1 MTTTTNHTITRRTR
15 AVALGALV
23 LGTALMGAVVHVR
36 GSTPAAASRA
46 SFVAPGGGRVSFS
59 GTLDRTAVL
68 RGGDGLVRMELV
80 IGSDARPDDVRLP
93 TDLVVVLDRSGSMA
107 GEKIANATAAV
118 RALTAQLAPNDRFA
132 LVTYSTEAALAV
144 PLGSAEDGA
153 REGWLGTVA
162 GVTADGNTNMSNGL
176 ELALDVVERGRRPGR
191 VPRVILISDGLAN
204 QGDASPEGLTGRAR
218 RAAQAEYMLSAIGVG
233 ADFNEYLMRALADA
247 GTGNYHY
254 LANAGG
260 LEDVFAREFGGA
272 RATVASGL
280 AVEIAP
286 AAGVRVVDAGGY
298 PLETSGQAV
307 SFRPGALFA
316 GQTRHIWV
324 TFAVPSTTL
333 GRRDLGRFTLAYAAG
348 AERRTL
354 RFEDE
359 PVVECVADPDAFY
372 GAIDKEAWTRSVVFD
387 AYNQAKEKAARAVK
401 AGRRDEAR
409 QTIDAFRQ
417 EAEALN
423 ARVQSAPVRERL
435 RALAYVD
442 ASVEAAFEGDD
453 QDRKQNELSKSMSA
467 EALDER
473 RAGSKN

>member
-1 MTTTTNHTITRRTR
+1 MTTTSNHTISRRTR
-15 AVALGALV
+15 VLALGALV
-23 LGTALMGAVVHVR
+23 LGTALMGAVVRVR

-46 SFVAPGGGRVSFS
+46 SFVAPGGGPVSFS

-80 IGSDARPDDVRLP
+80 IGGEARPDDARVP

-118 RALTAQLAPNDRFA
+118 RALIAELAPADRFA
-132 LVTYSTEAALAV
+132 LVTYSTGAALAV
-144 PLGSAEDGA
+144 PLGPADERA
-153 REGWLGTVA
+153 RTGWLGSVA
-162 GVTADGNTNMSNGL
+162 GVTADGNTNMSSGL
-176 ELALDVVERGRRPGR
+176 ELALDVVERGRLPGR

-204 QGDASPEGLTGRAR
+204 QGDASPEGLARRAR
-218 RAAQAEYMLSAIGVG
+218 RAAEGEYMLSTIGVG

-247 GTGNYHY
+247 GTGNYYY
-254 LANAGG
+254 LASASG

-280 AVEIAP
+280 AVDIAP

-307 SFRPGALFA
+307 TFRPGALFA
-316 GQTRHIWV
+316 GQTRHVWV
-324 TFAVPSTTL
+324 TFAVPSATL
-333 GRRDLGRFTLAYAAG
+333 GRRDLGRFTLAYAEG

-354 RFEDE
+354 GFEEE
-359 PVVECVADPDAFY
+359 PVVECVGDPDVFY
-372 GAIDKEAWTRSVVFD
+372 GAIDREGWTRSILFD

-409 QTIDAFRQ
+409 QALDAFRK
-417 EAEALN
+417 EAEGLN
-423 ARVQSAPVRERL
+423 ARVQSAPVRENL
-435 RALAYVD
+435 RALGYVEG
-442 ASVEAAFEGDD
+442 SVDAAFEGAD
-453 QDRKQNELSKSMSA
+453 QAGKQNELSKSMSA
-467 EALDER
+467 EALDAR
-473 RAGSKN
+473 RAGSK